1 MKYYLSI
8 PFRPDVLLDKKR
20 HPVTELRESI
30 QSNINLLIKTH
41 FGDYRYDK
49 EYGCYIWNK
58 DYTTVTNV
66 PKWKD
71 ELQNLMHTSI
81 VKYEK
86 RLKGTKVQLDM
97 EDLELSEQFKDQPLK
112 LKKKISIKITG
123 TIQHLNEPFEHY
135 EFLFF
140 SPLSIG

>member
-1 MKYYLSI
+1 MNYYYSM
-8 PFRPDVLLDKKR
+8 PFRPDVLVEKKR
-20 HPVTELRESI
+20 HPLIELRQSI
-30 QSNINLLIKTH
+30 QLNINLLIKTH

-71 ELQNLMHTSI
+71 ELRELMQNSI
-81 VKYEK
+81 EKYET
-86 RLKGTKVQLDM
+86 RLKNIKVTLDM
-97 EDLELSEQFKDQPLK
+97 EEVILSERFKGQPLK
-112 LKKKISIKITG
+112 LKKKISVHITG
-123 TIQHLNEPFEHY
+123 IIKHLSEPFEHY
-135 EFLFF
+135 EFLLF